1 MLIAS
6 TLAFVIIAPVV
17 VLYAMGYRSPFWEPT
32 QQVVGVLQVEAIPQD
47 VMISIEGEKQGTA
60 PRFISNLQPGS
71 LPVLLTKDGYRPW
84 SKNLLVEPGK
94 AIELRG
100 IRLFPDT
107 PLLRTFA
114 RDIQTMSLSPNRLL
128 VAAVSTGNVLQVIS
142 QETEE
147 TVHTIQLQNTPTSLL
162 WSSDSAYILVGY
174 TDGRYDLVDIAQKAP
189 LVRLPDLTGAT
200 QPTWD
205 SRVSGRLLVV
215 RPNHDL
221 VAVSIT
227 NGSERVLV
235 SDVQSF
241 AVSSRQL
248 YVVTTTN
255 EIHMHRLQGG
265 FVSNLVSGTPENIQ
279 RLYVTPSDDIAIL
292 FEDTSVALM
301 SEEDELE
308 EIFPSSVSLA
318 WSPDGSM
325 LLVQPTHNELYVYNV
340 DNERLY
346 HIPRGQQ
353 HLVVRLSRSITHPQ
367 WYAGGQH
374 IIYQVEDEIIITEID
389 TRDRPVSYTVDTT
402 NRGDAQV
409 AVGEDGNIL
418 YYLKQTQDHIEL
430 VAASMLTEADRE

>member
-17 VLYAMGYRSPFWEPT
+17 VLYAMGYRSPFWVES
-32 QQVVGVLQVEAIPQD
+32 QLVGVLQIEAIPPSVQ
-47 VMISIEGEKQGTA
+47 ISVDEKARGA
-60 PRFISNLQPGS
+60 SPRFISNLKPGNIVVS
-71 LPVLLTKDGYRPW
+71 LTKEGYQPW

-100 IRLFPDT
+100 VRLFPQT
-107 PLLRTFA
+107 PDMRTFA
-114 RDIQTMSLSPNRLL
+114 QGIQTMSLSPNRLL
-128 VAAVSTGNVLQVIS
+128 VAAVNGTNVLQVIS

-147 TVHTIQLQNTPTSLL
+147 TVHTIQLQNSPTSLL

-174 TDGRYDLVDIAQKAP
+174 VDGRYDLVDIAQKESP
-189 LVRLPDLTGAT
+189 LVRLPALTGVT
-200 QPTWD
+200 QPSWD

-215 RPNHDL
+215 RPNNDL
-221 VAVSIT
+221 VAVSVT
-227 NGSERVLV
+227 NGSERILAN
-235 SDVQSF
+235 DVQSF
-241 AVSSRQL
+241 AVSARQL

-255 EIHMHRLQGG
+255 EIHTHRLQGG

-279 RLYVTPSDDIAIL
+279 RLYVTPGDDIAVL
-292 FEDTSVALM
+292 FEDSSVALLSHM
-301 SEEDELE
+301 GELKE
-308 EIFPSSVSLA
+308 VFATSLSLA

-325 LLVQPTHNELYVYNV
+325 LLAQPNHNELYVYNV

-346 HIPRGQQ
+346 HIPLEQQ

-374 IIYQVEDEIIITEID
+374 VIYQVDDEIIITEID

-418 YYLKQTQDHIEL
+418 YYLKQTEQTSEL
-430 VAASMLTEADRE
+430 VAATMLIEADQE